1 MSKEENVI
9 KYYVTC
15 NKLKDVIRSGW
26 KDWNVKRERVESVAE
41 HVFGVQMIAIA
52 MKSEFNYDIDIMKVI
67 YMLSIH
73 EIGESI
79 IGDLTLFDISKEEK
93 DKIETEAVSIIL
105 KDLVDG
111 EKIKEL
117 FLEFNDKKTK
127 EAKFA
132 NMCDKLECDIQSK
145 LYDLD
150 GCVDLNNQPNN
161 KSLES
166 DVVKDL
172 IKDGNSWSSMWLKF
186 GQKIHNYDENFMKV
200 SNYVLSNNIKE

>member
-41 HVFGVQMIAIA
+41 HVLGVQMIAIA

-93 DKIETEAVSIIL
+93 EKIETEAVSNIL

-111 EKIKEL
+111 
-117 FLEFNDKKTK
+117 
-127 EAKFA
+127 
-132 NMCDKLECDIQSK
+132 
-145 LYDLD
+145 
-150 GCVDLNNQPNN
+150 
-161 KSLES
+161 
-166 DVVKDL
+166 
-172 IKDGNSWSSMWLKF
+172 
-186 GQKIHNYDENFMKV
+186 
-200 SNYVLSNNIKE
+200 